1 MALPAESLIAHTLR
15 KMKASMAEKA
25 RREEGR
31 IRSGLLFTG
40 NVHDAV
46 PRRLLLDTRL
56 SPLDKTAW
64 MMIRLHALSN
74 EGAVFPTY
82 DELQL
87 QLASPGSGKA
97 SRETVSRV
105 LTMLRLTGWLS
116 LCKRV
121 RDEKGRIRGNIYAL
135 HDEPLG
141 CCDAEKFD
149 PRYLDMVLDSA
160 CKNRN
165 KTIRYTAREVLS
177 DIKNEPGMR
186 HYHSHITLFES
197 RMGAAQTPSQMAAR
211 QRVNPAVNGRAAKS
225 GSESAQ
231 PPVCASVTELS
242 AQVTELC
249 TAVTEPGEKTEVT
262 QRSTD
267 SEQPEKSVSYHTV
280 RKPNHYVRNITHSM
294 KKNTY
299 VLPDALKSQL
309 SVEDTGMLTKQLQA
323 LPETL
328 AEGVLDSLSQM
339 LSKNTLQNP
348 VGWMLAVMKR
358 AREGNFN
365 SPDMSRSGTIQS
377 QPARPSSQSGHG
389 CDERERRRREVAS
402 PEKARNIVAEFRAS
416 IQRANAARLA
426 MRG

>member
-25 RREEGR
+25 SREDGR

-40 NVHDAV
+40 NVHDSY

-64 MMIRLHALSN
+64 MMIRLHALNN

-87 QLASPGSGKA
+87 QLASPGCGKA

-121 RDEKGRIRGNIYAL
+121 RDEKGRVRGNIYAL
-135 HDEPLG
+135 HDEPLT

-149 PRYLDMVLDSA
+149 PRYLDMVLDTVSRS
-160 CKNRN
+160 RN
-165 KTIRYTAREVLS
+165 KTIRHTASEVLS

-197 RMGAAQTPSQMAAR
+197 RMGAAQTPVQLAAR
-211 QRVNPAVNGRAAKS
+211 QRVNPMVNENTGRES
-225 GSESAQ
+225 GSDSVHTPA
-231 PPVCASVTELS
+231 PVVQVNELS
-242 AQVTELC
+242 DPLIELSEKQEMSPLSSDS
-249 TAVTEPGEKTEVT
+249 VPPG
-262 QRSTD
+262 
-267 SEQPEKSVSYHTV
+267 KSATYHSV
-280 RKPNHYVRNITHSM
+280 RKTNNYVRNITHSVI
-294 KKNTY
+294 KNTY
-299 VLPDALKSQL
+299 VLPESVKSQI
-309 SVEDTGMLTKQLQA
+309 SAEDTDMLTKQLQA
-323 LPETL
+323 LPEEL
-328 AEGVLDSLSQM
+328 AGSVLSSLSQM

-348 VGWMLAVMKR
+348 VGWMLAVMKL
-358 AREGNFN
+358 AREGRFN
-365 SPDMSRSGTIQS
+365 TPDMSVHESRS
-377 QPARPSSQSGHG
+377 PARAPYQPVYNR
-389 CDERERRRREVAS
+389 DERERRRGKVAS
-402 PEKARNIVAEFRAS
+402 PETVSNIVAEFRAS
-416 IQRANAARLA
+416 LKRANAARLA
-426 MRG
+426 ARV

>member
-25 RREEGR
+25 SREDGR

-40 NVHDAV
+40 NVHDSY

-64 MMIRLHALSN
+64 MMIRLHALNN

-87 QLASPGSGKA
+87 QLASPGCGKA

-121 RDEKGRIRGNIYAL
+121 RDEKGRVRGNIYAL
-135 HDEPLG
+135 HDEPLT

-149 PRYLDMVLDSA
+149 PRYLDMVLDTVSRS
-160 CKNRN
+160 RN
-165 KTIRYTAREVLS
+165 KTIRHTASEVLS

-197 RMGAAQTPSQMAAR
+197 RMGAAQTPGQLAAR
-211 QRVNPAVNGRAAKS
+211 QRVNPMVNENTGRES
-225 GSESAQ
+225 GSD
-231 PPVCASVTELS
+231 SV
-242 AQVTELC
+242 
-249 TAVTEPGEKTEVT
+249 P
-262 QRSTD
+262 
-267 SEQPEKSVSYHTV
+267 PEKSVTYHSV
-280 RKPNHYVRNITHSM
+280 RKPNNYVRNITHSVI
-294 KKNTY
+294 KNTY
-299 VLPDALKSQL
+299 VLPESVKSQI
-309 SVEDTGMLTKQLQA
+309 STEDTDMLTKQLQA
-323 LPETL
+323 LPEEL
-328 AEGVLDSLSQM
+328 AGSVLSSLSQM

-358 AREGNFN
+358 AREGSFN
-365 SPDMSRSGTIQS
+365 TPDMSVHESRS
-377 QPARPSSQSGHG
+377 PARAPYQPVYNR
-389 CDERERRRREVAS
+389 DERERRRRKVAS
-402 PEKARNIVAEFRAS
+402 PETVSNIVAEFRAS
-416 IQRANAARLA
+416 LKRANAARLA
-426 MRG
+426 ARV

>member
-225 GSESAQ
+225 GSGSAQ

-294 KKNTY
+294 KKY
-299 VLPDALKSQL
+299 VRIAGCTEITTQRGRYLHADEATAGVAGNAGGRCAGRPVTDAQQKYASE
-309 SVEDTGMLTKQLQA
+309 SRW
-323 LPETL
+323 
-328 AEGVLDSLSQM
+328 LD
-339 LSKNTLQNP
+339 
-348 VGWMLAVMKR
+348 A
-358 AREGNFN
+358 
-365 SPDMSRSGTIQS
+365 
-377 QPARPSSQSGHG
+377 G
-389 CDERERRRREVAS
+389 CDETCA
-402 PEKARNIVAEFRAS
+402 
-416 IQRANAARLA
+416 
-426 MRG
+426 

>member
-25 RREEGR
+25 SREDGR

-40 NVHDAV
+40 NVHDSY

-64 MMIRLHALSN
+64 MMIRLHALNN

-87 QLASPGSGKA
+87 QLASPGRGKA

-121 RDEKGRIRGNIYAL
+121 RDEKGRVRGNIYAL
-135 HDEPLG
+135 HDEPLT

-149 PRYLDMVLDSA
+149 PRYLDMVLDTVSRS
-160 CKNRN
+160 RN
-165 KTIRYTAREVLS
+165 KTIRHTASEVLS

-197 RMGAAQTPSQMAAR
+197 RMGAAQTPGQLAAR
-211 QRVNPAVNGRAAKS
+211 QRVNPMVNENTGRES
-225 GSESAQ
+225 GSDSVHSPA
-231 PPVCASVTELS
+231 PVVQVTELS
-242 AQVTELC
+242 
-249 TAVTEPGEKTEVT
+249 EKQEM
-262 QRSTD
+262 SPLSSD
-267 SEQPEKSVSYHTV
+267 SVLPEKSVTYHSV
-280 RKPNHYVRNITHSM
+280 RKPNNYVRNITHSVI
-294 KKNTY
+294 KNTY
-299 VLPDALKSQL
+299 VLPESVKSQI
-309 SVEDTGMLTKQLQA
+309 SAEDTDMLTKQLQA
-323 LPETL
+323 LPEEL
-328 AEGVLDSLSQM
+328 AGSVLSSLLQM

-348 VGWMLAVMKR
+348 VGWMLAVMKL
-358 AREGNFN
+358 AREGRFN
-365 SPDMSRSGTIQS
+365 TPDMSVHESRS
-377 QPARPSSQSGHG
+377 PARAPYQPVYNR
-389 CDERERRRREVAS
+389 DERERRRGKVAS
-402 PEKARNIVAEFRAS
+402 PETVSNIVAEFRAS
-416 IQRANAARLA
+416 LKRANAARLA
-426 MRG
+426 ARV

>member
-25 RREEGR
+25 SREDGR

-40 NVHDAV
+40 NVHDSY

-64 MMIRLHALSN
+64 MMIRLHALNN

-87 QLASPGSGKA
+87 QLASPGRGKA

-121 RDEKGRIRGNIYAL
+121 RDEKGRVRGNIYAL
-135 HDEPLG
+135 HDEPLT

-149 PRYLDMVLDSA
+149 PRYLDMVLDTVSRS
-160 CKNRN
+160 RN
-165 KTIRYTAREVLS
+165 KTIRHTASEVLS

-197 RMGAAQTPSQMAAR
+197 RMGAAQTPGQLAAR
-211 QRVNPAVNGRAAKS
+211 QRVNPMVNENTGRES
-225 GSESAQ
+225 GSD
-231 PPVCASVTELS
+231 SVL
-242 AQVTELC
+242 
-249 TAVTEPGEKTEVT
+249 
-262 QRSTD
+262 
-267 SEQPEKSVSYHTV
+267 PEKSVTYYSV
-280 RKPNHYVRNITHSM
+280 RKPNNYVRNITHSVI
-294 KKNTY
+294 KNTY
-299 VLPDALKSQL
+299 VLPESVKSQI
-309 SVEDTGMLTKQLQA
+309 SAEDTDMLTKQLQA
-323 LPETL
+323 LPEEL
-328 AEGVLDSLSQM
+328 AGSVLSSLLQM

-348 VGWMLAVMKR
+348 VGWMLAVMKL
-358 AREGNFN
+358 AREGRFN
-365 SPDMSRSGTIQS
+365 TPDMSVHESRS
-377 QPARPSSQSGHG
+377 PARAPYQPVYNR
-389 CDERERRRREVAS
+389 DERERRRGKVAS
-402 PEKARNIVAEFRAS
+402 PETVSNIVAEFRAS
-416 IQRANAARLA
+416 LKRANAARLA
-426 MRG
+426 ARV

>member
-25 RREEGR
+25 SREEGR

-97 SRETVSRV
+97 SRETVSR
-105 LTMLRLTGWLS
+105 
-116 LCKRV
+116 
-121 RDEKGRIRGNIYAL
+121 

-267 SEQPEKSVSYHTV
+267 SEQPGKSVGYHSV